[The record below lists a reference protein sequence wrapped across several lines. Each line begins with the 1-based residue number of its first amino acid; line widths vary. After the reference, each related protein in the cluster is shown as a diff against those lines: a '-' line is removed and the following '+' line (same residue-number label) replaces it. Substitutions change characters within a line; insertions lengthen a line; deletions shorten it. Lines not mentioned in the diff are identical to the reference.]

1 MYRFKKLIDTVRSAL
16 DETSQKIKNVIKEN
30 EQYIN
35 AIERVSKEFKE
46 GINAFKTYASI
57 ETPSLES
64 AINALGD
71 LFTKIEEA
79 RAERVQKLR
88 EKYIQPFKDLIVEA
102 QKLSEEIKERDKARK
117 ELEKAKKNLEKE
129 KAKEAKGKPADIA
142 GAEAAVKEAE
152 KVLAKEEAEAKE
164 AAENFNKSKFQKI
177 QNIINAL
184 TEIEK
189 EYHEKILKFLETVK
203 QKAAAINIEEAKVE
217 IPEEEE
223 SSKEE

>member
-46 GINAFKTYASI
+46 GINALKTYASI

-71 LFTKIEEA
+71 LFAKIEEA

>member
-1 MYRFKKLIDTVRSAL
+1 MYRFKKLIDTVKAAL

-46 GINAFKTYASI
+46 GINAFKIYASI

-71 LFTKIEEA
+71 LFAKIEEA

-129 KAKEAKGKPADIA
+129 KAKEAKGKPADVSS
-142 GAEAAVKEAE
+142 AEAAVKEAE

-217 IPEEEE
+217 IPEEDE